1 MLQSIL
7 KFIFLFALSM
17 FCNITSAQ
25 KTAKLFDDKQIS
37 EIHISIDPD
46 TLKYIINNKVNDI
59 YSKCTFVYNDL
70 SARDTLEHVGFR
82 LKGNTALNNQKKSF
96 KLSFNTYEKGRK
108 YQGVKKI
115 NLLANVNDPTMI
127 RQMLYYYIYE
137 RCGLLPRRGAFVK
150 VYINNEY
157 RGLYTN
163 LEEPDDEWIE
173 DHFESDKGNLYK
185 CTYPADLT
193 YQGPEQSGYKNIFND
208 PVTRAYDLKTN
219 EDADDYSDLVELIS
233 FVNKPNAVGF
243 STNIHNILNIRS
255 VLKTYAVDIATG
267 NWDDYF
273 YLKNNYYLYKEPST
287 GQFHYAAYDTDNT
300 FGIDWLG
307 IDWLERDALKW
318 YHQHEPRPLI
328 SSLLNVPEFKQIFIN
343 YLDSV
348 TNNVTLPDSV
358 FPKIDEWHALITSA
372 AEADTYRPKD
382 YGYSMNDFHNAYTKK
397 IDNHTPYGLKPFLE
411 QRRQR
416 TRYQLTGLA
425 TKAINAENELAIYPN
440 PGYDEVNIIPL
451 NDKDKRY
458 ERLILRD
465 INGKVMLQR
474 SNGELPAILD
484 INDLES
490 GVYFLELNMGKRIM
504 VKKLIK
510 V

>member
-1 MLQSIL
+1 M
-7 KFIFLFALSM
+7 KYFLFLI
-17 FCNITSAQ
+17 FFPFFLQAQ
-25 KTAKLFDDKQIS
+25 SNKLFDQTKVCYIYLT
-37 EIHISIDPD
+37 IDPD
-46 TLKYIINNKVNDI
+46 SLKYIIDNKINDE
-59 YSKCTFVYNDL
+59 YVKSNFVFFDGQN
-70 SARDTLEHVGFR
+70 RDSVSNVGFR
-82 LKGNTALNNQKKSF
+82 LKGATALNNQKKSF
-96 KLSFNTYEKGRK
+96 KLSFNTFEKGRK

-173 DHFESDKGNLYK
+173 DHFDSDKGNLYK

-193 YQGPEQSGYKNIFND
+193 YQGPEQSSYKNILND

-219 EDADDYSDLVELIS
+219 EDADDYSDLVQLIS
-233 FVNKPNAVGF
+233 FLNKPNAAGF

-273 YLKNNYYLYKEPST
+273 YLKNNFYLYKEPST

-318 YHQHEPRPLI
+318 YHQYEPRPLI
-328 SSLLNVPEFKQIFIN
+328 SSLLKVPEFNQIFIN

-372 AEADTYRPKD
+372 AEADTYRSKD
-382 YGYSMNDFHNAYTKK
+382 YGYSMNDFHNSYNKK

-425 TKAINAENELAIYPN
+425 TKTIGADNTMAIYPN
-440 PGYDEVNIIPL
+440 PVKDEVNIIPL
-451 NDKDKRY
+451 NEKDKRY

-465 INGKVMLQR
+465 INGKIMLQK
-474 SNGELPAILD
+474 SNGELPAILNV
-484 INDLES
+484 NDLDS
-490 GVYFLELNMGKRIM
+490 GVYFLQINVGKRVL
-504 VKKLIK
+504 VKKIFK
-510 V
+510 I